1 MRVAVV
7 ILNWNGK
14 KFLEQFLPKVIGT
27 CTGIADVVIADNAS
41 TDDSVTFIS
50 SSFPTVRTIIFDRNW
65 GFAEGYN
72 KALQQLTTYEYYVLL
87 NSDIEVTSNWIQPVI
102 EFMDK
107 NADYA
112 ACQPKLLSYY
122 ERDKFEYA
130 GAAGGFID
138 HLGYPFCRG
147 RIFQNI
153 ETDNGQY
160 NDYAEIFWATG
171 ACMFVRAN
179 AFWEVG
185 GLDGDFFAHMEEID
199 LCWRLKNNNYKIGYC
214 PDSTV
219 YHIGGGTLPK
229 SSSRKTYL
237 NMRNNIIML
246 YKNLPDGKVT
256 TVLCTRWFLDFV
268 ASIKFL
274 VDGGFSDL
282 WAVIRGHLYFI
293 RHLRSLKAKRKAI
306 KHAHVTNIYKK
317 SIVMKHYLC
326 RIKIFSELSNKDF
339 TR

>member
-1 MRVAVV
+1 
-7 ILNWNGK
+7 
-14 KFLEQFLPKVIGT
+14 
-27 CTGIADVVIADNAS
+27 
-41 TDDSVTFIS
+41 
-50 SSFPTVRTIIFDRNW
+50 
-65 GFAEGYN
+65 
-72 KALQQLTTYEYYVLL
+72 
-87 NSDIEVTSNWIQPVI
+87 
-102 EFMDK
+102 
-107 NADYA
+107 
-112 ACQPKLLSYY
+112 
-122 ERDKFEYA
+122 
-130 GAAGGFID
+130 
-138 HLGYPFCRG
+138 
-147 RIFQNI
+147 
-153 ETDNGQY
+153 
-160 NDYAEIFWATG
+160 
-171 ACMFVRAN
+171 MFVRAN

-246 YKNLPDGKVT
+246 YKNLPDGKVS
-256 TVLCTRWFLDFV
+256 TVLFTRLFLDFV

-282 WAVIRGHLYFI
+282 WAVIRGHLFFI